1 MTEFELAKLVE
12 NEDLRDG
19 VVVYDKKKAIVVAKS
34 IRPYPDSCAEHDFLI
49 ILDKRTKIRVGAI
62 MSLGYDIQI
71 YIKPMWRNKGYAS
84 LVMKEIVPYWMPA
97 LTSITSHYQYQN
109 DKIEHLASCAQLTLM
124 NATPE
129 DRATHAWS
137 DVVSEERKKRIL
149 ANSEYARALASAY
162 RDPKGLLACP
172 DKVKNPRWLRKNI
185 GVVDTEFRMDL
196 ERTSRINCKTGDVIL
211 PQTIF
216 PPIDFKTAS
225 AKDIYLAVSDIC
237 LEEPFCEDGEHY
249 IEFTPRREILIVDA
263 YETLH
268 DCIKE
273 EPIVAFI
280 RLSRQGVYI
289 SLHMSAGAERWFRE
303 NVTDKAEYQEYEW
316 GSISVDIDEY
326 IDIAINRNFTDHEL
340 EQVAKLSNRPIMQL

>member
-12 NEDLRDG
+12 TEELRNG

-34 IRPYPDSCAEHDFLI
+34 IQPYPDSGEHDFLI

-97 LTSITSHYQYQN
+97 LTSITSYYPYQN
-109 DKIEHLASCAQLTLM
+109 DKIAHLASCAQLTLR
-124 NATPE
+124 NARPE
-129 DRATHAWS
+129 DGKTHARSAVW
-137 DVVSEERKKRIL
+137 SEEREKHIL

-249 IEFTPRREILIVDA
+249 IEFTPRREVLIVDV
-263 YETLH
+263 YNTPPYCLKDEQDL
-268 DCIKE
+268 
-273 EPIVAFI
+273 AFI
-280 RLSRQGVYI
+280 RLCRQGVYI
-289 SLHMSAGAERWFRE
+289 SLHMPYGAERWFRE